1 VAKAVSVNQQLEKL
15 REEIRRHEELYYAH
29 DSPEISDREYDALLE
44 RLQELERQH
53 PELISNDS
61 PTQRV
66 GGRPVEGFAQVV
78 HRRSMLSLDNSYN
91 IEELRAFDVRCQ
103 RLADGRAVD
112 YVAELKIDG
121 LSLALHYEN
130 QVLARAVTRGD
141 GRVGEDV
148 TANARTIRSVPLRL
162 NRIGASATDSDSKF
176 QIPDSKSQT
185 SDLKSQSSKNNPGV
199 GDLKSEISK
208 NKSGNNDLNSE
219 ISNAKSE
226 SSNLKSEISNL
237 KSQSSKLK
245 SEISN
250 QKSKNSSQKSETSNL
265 RSEIATVEVR
275 GEAFI
280 PRKVFERINA
290 EREDQNEPRF
300 ANPRNAA
307 AGTIRQLDPKITASR
322 RLEMFAYDLLAGER
336 KPFPTHW
343 QALNW
348 MQQAGLRINPERVL
362 CKSIDEVIE
371 FANRM
376 EAKRDELDY
385 EIDGLVVKVNST
397 ALQDEFGTTNK
408 APRWAI
414 AYKYAARQATTQ
426 VLSIVV
432 QVGRTGALTPVANLE
447 PVVLAGTTVS
457 RATLHNPD
465 EVKRLG
471 IRIGDWVLIEKGGDV
486 IPKVLKVIKA
496 KRTGAEKVFRM
507 PRKCPVCGG
516 EISRPEGEVVSRC
529 IAADCPAQ
537 LEGRLLHF
545 SSRRAMRI
553 EGLGESLVH
562 QLVESGKVHDAGDL
576 YSLTLED
583 VADLERMAKKSAS
596 NLLAQIEASKHKDLA
611 NLIYALGLRH
621 VGDRTATTLARQFG
635 SLEALSKATVEEL
648 DDVPEIG
655 LTVAQSVRDW
665 FDDQGNLAL
674 CERLAAA
681 GVQTKMEMTR
691 QQTDERFAGKTFVL
705 TGTLAGFTR
714 DEARAAIEAR
724 GGRASGSVSK
734 KTDFVVAGEEAG
746 SKLDKATELGVTV
759 LDEEAFRKMLS

>member
-1 VAKAVSVNQQLEKL
+1 VAKAVSVEQQFEKL
-15 REEIRRHEELYYAH
+15 RDEIRRHEELYYVH
-29 DSPEISDREYDALLE
+29 DNPQISDREYDALIE
-44 RLQELERQH
+44 RLQDLEKEH
-53 PELISNDS
+53 PQLITSDS

-78 HRRSMLSLDNSYN
+78 HRRPMLSLDNSYN
-91 IEELRAFDVRCQ
+91 IDELRAFDQRCQ
-103 RLADGRAVD
+103 RLADGRALG

-121 LSLALHYEN
+121 LSIALHYQN
-130 QVLARAVTRGD
+130 HVLARAVTRGD
-141 GRVGEDV
+141 GRIGEEV
-148 TANARTIRSVPLRL
+148 TANARTIRSIPLKLRET
-162 NRIGASATDSDSKF
+162 RGSSKKSDLKF
-176 QIPDSKSQT
+176 QI
-185 SDLKSQSSKNNPGV
+185 SDL
-199 GDLKSEISK
+199 EI
-208 NKSGNNDLNSE
+208 
-219 ISNAKSE
+219 
-226 SSNLKSEISNL
+226 
-237 KSQSSKLK
+237 
-245 SEISN
+245 
-250 QKSKNSSQKSETSNL
+250 
-265 RSEIATVEVR
+265 R

-322 RLEMFAYDLLAGER
+322 RLEMFAYDLLTGER
-336 KPFPTHW
+336 KPFATHW
-343 QALNW
+343 EALNW
-348 MQQAGLRINPERVL
+348 MQQAGLRVNPERVL

-371 FANRM
+371 FATRM
-376 EAKRDELDY
+376 EARRDDLDY

-397 ALQDEFGTTNK
+397 SLQDEFGTTNK

-486 IPKVLKVIKA
+486 IPKVLKVIEA
-496 KRTGAEKVFRM
+496 KRTGEEKIFRM

-529 IAADCPAQ
+529 VAADCPAQ

-545 SSRRAMRI
+545 ASRRAMRI

-576 YSLTLED
+576 YSLTLETVTGLD
-583 VADLERMAKKSAS
+583 RMAKKSAS
-596 NLLAQIEASKHKDLA
+596 NLLAQIEASKQRDLP

-635 SLEALSKATVEEL
+635 SLAALSKATVEEL

-665 FDDQGNLAL
+665 FDDEGNLAL
-674 CERLAAA
+674 CDRLAAA
-681 GVQTKMEMTR
+681 GVRTR
-691 QQTDERFAGKTFVL
+691 VEKTTGPADDKFAGKIFVL
-705 TGTLAGFTR
+705 TGSLGDFTR
-714 DEARAAIEAR
+714 DEASAAIESR
-724 GGRASGSVSK
+724 GGRVSSSVSK

-746 SKLDKATELGVTV
+746 SKLDKATSLGVTV
-759 LDEEAFRKMLS
+759 VDEQTFKKMLM